1 MANQLNSNPKIL
13 DGVGVGSLEPFSLRL
28 IQWVST
34 SGTIADNSRLLIRIN
49 DNVNLSF
56 RIQHPTNAGFLP
68 SCVLAEIGPFN
79 PGIRCYKLT
88 VNVINTGEVHVWF
101 D

>member
-1 MANQLNSNPKIL
+1 MANQVNSNPKIL
-13 DGVGVGSLEPFSLRL
+13 DGVAAVFLEPFRVRL

-34 SGTIADNSRLLIRIN
+34 SGAITDNDRLLLRIN
-49 DNVNLSF
+49 DNVNLSY

-79 PGIRCYKLT
+79 PGIRCHKLT
-88 VNVINTGEVHVWF
+88 VNVINTGEVHVWT